1 MIIPALNGKQDIGLA
16 RIGKMPNIPLISGD
30 ISKGIIASMEHD
42 ADYFQNLCDRLKVQ
56 NPLIY
61 YMITAAQEH
70 SNEDFATGYIKGVCT
85 AYVLI
90 EAQMDADEMNA
101 KWG

>member
-1 MIIPALNGKQDIGLA
+1 MI
-16 RIGKMPNIPLISGD
+16 PNIPLESGD

-42 ADYFQNLCDRLKVQ
+42 PDYFQNLCDRLKEE

-70 SNEDFATGYIKGVCT
+70 SNPDFSTGYIKGVCT

-90 EAQMDADEMNA
+90 EAQMDSDEMNA

>member
-1 MIIPALNGKQDIGLA
+1 
-16 RIGKMPNIPLISGD
+16 MPNIPLISGD

>member
-1 MIIPALNGKQDIGLA
+1 
-16 RIGKMPNIPLISGD
+16 MPNIPLLSGD
-30 ISKGIIASMEHD
+30 ISKGSIASMEHD
-42 ADYFQNLCDRLKVQ
+42 SDYFQNLCNRLKEE

-70 SNEDFATGYIKGVCT
+70 SNPDFSTGYIKGVCT